1 METAYRDLYK
11 SSWKPIN
18 NHDMA
23 CAEEVLLL
31 FLAWKAKVKG
41 SRSGDI
47 NKILVGL
54 LGFLCLS
61 SFLLPFWDVGSWPAK
76 DTGGVKEP

>member
-11 SSWKPIN
+11 SLWKPIN

-31 FLAWKAKVKG
+31 FLAWRAKVKG
-41 SRSGDI
+41 SRSGDV
-47 NKILVGL
+47 NKILVGP

-61 SFLLPFWDVGSWPAK
+61 SFLLPFWDVGSWPEK